1 MEKYNLVPADTYVVV
16 NKTILHNEDR
26 KIITSLYLPII
37 GTDAVMLY
45 FTLWADLDNSE
56 ILSSEFSH
64 QKLVSSLRITIN
76 ELQTSFDKLEA
87 IGLIKAFI
95 KEGNVNNY
103 IYEIFSPVSAS
114 EFLSHPILNIVL
126 YSNVG
131 KREYDNLV
139 KAFKIPRL
147 NTSNYKDITKSF
159 NDVFESTS
167 MTSYDLSLE
176 DIRKYNKLKLNINS
190 NFDFNFLISSMPKNL
205 DTSKMFSKDIK
216 ELIINLSFIYDID
229 AIKMANIVKVSLND
243 NGTINRES
251 LRKNSRNFYQ
261 FSNGGLLPTIIDN
274 NQPEYLRKPIGDTSR
289 RAKMIYTFETISP
302 RELLINKNN
311 GNEPTRRDLKLIE
324 DLLVDYKL
332 KPGVVNVLLDYAIN
346 VNNKKL
352 TRGFVETI
360 AGEWQR
366 KGIET
371 VEDAMN
377 NCEKV
382 HKKSSKRNYKDDNV
396 NMKTPDWFDKEINDD
411 TFKKIVSKIKLSKD
425 EIIKYTSLIKD
436 SSLELKNCANC
447 KNIMEC
453 KNSVVGH
460 VYYPEA
466 QEENIVFSYVP
477 CKYKK
482 KLDKDTEYQNNI
494 SLFDMPK
501 AILEASM
508 KNIYTDD
515 KNRLDAIKWLTTF
528 IKKYENNENCKGL
541 YLAGNFGCGK
551 TYLISA
557 MFNELAKKGVK
568 SVTVYYPEFLREL
581 KGRFGEDYNEVFNKV
596 RKAPLLLL
604 DDIGAETVTNWN
616 RDEILGSLLQYRMQE
631 GLPTFFTSNNT
642 IKELEEHLIGSD
654 SEGRVKSRRI
664 IERIKYLTDEIIMV
678 AENRRK

>member
-1 MEKYNLVPADTYVVV
+1 MKKYNLVPADTYVVV

-261 FSNGGLLPTIIDN
+261 FNNGGLLPTIIDN

-382 HKKSSKRNYKDDNV
+382 HKKSSKRNYKEDNV
-396 NMKTPDWFDKEINDD
+396 NMKTPDWFDKEIN
-411 TFKKIVSKIKLSKD
+411 KSNVSD
-425 EIIKYTSLIKD
+425 
-436 SSLELKNCANC
+436 
-447 KNIMEC
+447 
-453 KNSVVGH
+453 G
-460 VYYPEA
+460 
-466 QEENIVFSYVP
+466 EEN
-477 CKYKK
+477 
-482 KLDKDTEYQNNI
+482 Q
-494 SLFDMPK
+494 
-501 AILEASM
+501 
-508 KNIYTDD
+508 
-515 KNRLDAIKWLTTF
+515 
-528 IKKYENNENCKGL
+528 
-541 YLAGNFGCGK
+541 
-551 TYLISA
+551 
-557 MFNELAKKGVK
+557 
-568 SVTVYYPEFLREL
+568 
-581 KGRFGEDYNEVFNKV
+581 
-596 RKAPLLLL
+596 
-604 DDIGAETVTNWN
+604 
-616 RDEILGSLLQYRMQE
+616 
-631 GLPTFFTSNNT
+631 
-642 IKELEEHLIGSD
+642 LEELLK
-654 SEGRVKSRRI
+654 EYK
-664 IERIKYLTDEIIMV
+664 
-678 AENRRK
+678 

>member
-243 NGTINRES
+243 KGTINRES

-261 FSNGGLLPTIIDN
+261 FNNGGLLPTIIDN

-371 VEDAMN
+371 VADAMN

-382 HKKSSKRNYKDDNV
+382 HKKSSKRNYKEDNV
-396 NMKTPDWFDKEINDD
+396 NMKTPDWFDKEIN
-411 TFKKIVSKIKLSKD
+411 KSNVSD
-425 EIIKYTSLIKD
+425 
-436 SSLELKNCANC
+436 
-447 KNIMEC
+447 
-453 KNSVVGH
+453 G
-460 VYYPEA
+460 
-466 QEENIVFSYVP
+466 EEN
-477 CKYKK
+477 
-482 KLDKDTEYQNNI
+482 Q
-494 SLFDMPK
+494 
-501 AILEASM
+501 
-508 KNIYTDD
+508 
-515 KNRLDAIKWLTTF
+515 
-528 IKKYENNENCKGL
+528 
-541 YLAGNFGCGK
+541 
-551 TYLISA
+551 
-557 MFNELAKKGVK
+557 
-568 SVTVYYPEFLREL
+568 
-581 KGRFGEDYNEVFNKV
+581 
-596 RKAPLLLL
+596 
-604 DDIGAETVTNWN
+604 
-616 RDEILGSLLQYRMQE
+616 
-631 GLPTFFTSNNT
+631 
-642 IKELEEHLIGSD
+642 LEELLK
-654 SEGRVKSRRI
+654 EYK
-664 IERIKYLTDEIIMV
+664 
-678 AENRRK
+678 

>member
-76 ELQTSFDKLEA
+76 ELQTSFDKLED
-87 IGLIKAFI
+87 IGLFKAFF

-243 NGTINRES
+243 NGSINRES

-261 FSNGGLLPTIIDN
+261 FNNGGLLPTIIDN

-396 NMKTPDWFDKEINDD
+396 NMKTPDWFDKEIDKSN
-411 TFKKIVSKIKLSKD
+411 VSD
-425 EIIKYTSLIKD
+425 
-436 SSLELKNCANC
+436 
-447 KNIMEC
+447 
-453 KNSVVGH
+453 G
-460 VYYPEA
+460 
-466 QEENIVFSYVP
+466 EEN
-477 CKYKK
+477 
-482 KLDKDTEYQNNI
+482 Q
-494 SLFDMPK
+494 
-501 AILEASM
+501 
-508 KNIYTDD
+508 
-515 KNRLDAIKWLTTF
+515 
-528 IKKYENNENCKGL
+528 
-541 YLAGNFGCGK
+541 
-551 TYLISA
+551 
-557 MFNELAKKGVK
+557 
-568 SVTVYYPEFLREL
+568 
-581 KGRFGEDYNEVFNKV
+581 
-596 RKAPLLLL
+596 
-604 DDIGAETVTNWN
+604 
-616 RDEILGSLLQYRMQE
+616 
-631 GLPTFFTSNNT
+631 
-642 IKELEEHLIGSD
+642 LEELLK
-654 SEGRVKSRRI
+654 EYK
-664 IERIKYLTDEIIMV
+664 
-678 AENRRK
+678 

>member
-190 NFDFNFLISSMPKNL
+190 NFDFKFLISSMPKNL

-243 NGTINRES
+243 NGTIKRES

-396 NMKTPDWFDKEINDD
+396 NMKTPDWFDKEIN
-411 TFKKIVSKIKLSKD
+411 KSNVSD
-425 EIIKYTSLIKD
+425 
-436 SSLELKNCANC
+436 
-447 KNIMEC
+447 
-453 KNSVVGH
+453 G
-460 VYYPEA
+460 
-466 QEENIVFSYVP
+466 EEN
-477 CKYKK
+477 
-482 KLDKDTEYQNNI
+482 Q
-494 SLFDMPK
+494 
-501 AILEASM
+501 
-508 KNIYTDD
+508 
-515 KNRLDAIKWLTTF
+515 
-528 IKKYENNENCKGL
+528 
-541 YLAGNFGCGK
+541 
-551 TYLISA
+551 
-557 MFNELAKKGVK
+557 
-568 SVTVYYPEFLREL
+568 
-581 KGRFGEDYNEVFNKV
+581 
-596 RKAPLLLL
+596 
-604 DDIGAETVTNWN
+604 
-616 RDEILGSLLQYRMQE
+616 
-631 GLPTFFTSNNT
+631 
-642 IKELEEHLIGSD
+642 LEELLK
-654 SEGRVKSRRI
+654 EYK
-664 IERIKYLTDEIIMV
+664 
-678 AENRRK
+678 

>member
-131 KREYDNLV
+131 KIEYDNLV

-396 NMKTPDWFDKEINDD
+396 NMKTPDWFDKEIDKSN
-411 TFKKIVSKIKLSKD
+411 VSD
-425 EIIKYTSLIKD
+425 
-436 SSLELKNCANC
+436 
-447 KNIMEC
+447 
-453 KNSVVGH
+453 G
-460 VYYPEA
+460 
-466 QEENIVFSYVP
+466 EEN
-477 CKYKK
+477 
-482 KLDKDTEYQNNI
+482 Q
-494 SLFDMPK
+494 
-501 AILEASM
+501 
-508 KNIYTDD
+508 
-515 KNRLDAIKWLTTF
+515 
-528 IKKYENNENCKGL
+528 
-541 YLAGNFGCGK
+541 
-551 TYLISA
+551 
-557 MFNELAKKGVK
+557 
-568 SVTVYYPEFLREL
+568 
-581 KGRFGEDYNEVFNKV
+581 
-596 RKAPLLLL
+596 
-604 DDIGAETVTNWN
+604 
-616 RDEILGSLLQYRMQE
+616 
-631 GLPTFFTSNNT
+631 
-642 IKELEEHLIGSD
+642 LEELLK
-654 SEGRVKSRRI
+654 EYK
-664 IERIKYLTDEIIMV
+664 
-678 AENRRK
+678 

>member
-396 NMKTPDWFDKEINDD
+396 NMKTPDWFDKEIDKSN
-411 TFKKIVSKIKLSKD
+411 VSD
-425 EIIKYTSLIKD
+425 
-436 SSLELKNCANC
+436 
-447 KNIMEC
+447 
-453 KNSVVGH
+453 GG
-460 VYYPEA
+460 
-466 QEENIVFSYVP
+466 EN
-477 CKYKK
+477 
-482 KLDKDTEYQNNI
+482 Q
-494 SLFDMPK
+494 
-501 AILEASM
+501 
-508 KNIYTDD
+508 
-515 KNRLDAIKWLTTF
+515 
-528 IKKYENNENCKGL
+528 
-541 YLAGNFGCGK
+541 
-551 TYLISA
+551 
-557 MFNELAKKGVK
+557 
-568 SVTVYYPEFLREL
+568 
-581 KGRFGEDYNEVFNKV
+581 
-596 RKAPLLLL
+596 
-604 DDIGAETVTNWN
+604 
-616 RDEILGSLLQYRMQE
+616 
-631 GLPTFFTSNNT
+631 
-642 IKELEEHLIGSD
+642 LEELLK
-654 SEGRVKSRRI
+654 EYK
-664 IERIKYLTDEIIMV
+664 
-678 AENRRK
+678 

>member
-45 FTLWADLDNSE
+45 FTLWSDLDNSE

-243 NGTINRES
+243 NGSINRES

-261 FSNGGLLPTIIDN
+261 FNNGGLLPTIIDN

-382 HKKSSKRNYKDDNV
+382 HKKSSKRNYKDDNI
-396 NMKTPDWFDKEINDD
+396 NMKTPDWFDKEIN
-411 TFKKIVSKIKLSKD
+411 KSNVSD
-425 EIIKYTSLIKD
+425 
-436 SSLELKNCANC
+436 
-447 KNIMEC
+447 
-453 KNSVVGH
+453 G
-460 VYYPEA
+460 
-466 QEENIVFSYVP
+466 EEN
-477 CKYKK
+477 
-482 KLDKDTEYQNNI
+482 Q
-494 SLFDMPK
+494 
-501 AILEASM
+501 
-508 KNIYTDD
+508 
-515 KNRLDAIKWLTTF
+515 
-528 IKKYENNENCKGL
+528 
-541 YLAGNFGCGK
+541 
-551 TYLISA
+551 
-557 MFNELAKKGVK
+557 
-568 SVTVYYPEFLREL
+568 
-581 KGRFGEDYNEVFNKV
+581 
-596 RKAPLLLL
+596 
-604 DDIGAETVTNWN
+604 
-616 RDEILGSLLQYRMQE
+616 
-631 GLPTFFTSNNT
+631 
-642 IKELEEHLIGSD
+642 LEELLK
-654 SEGRVKSRRI
+654 EYK
-664 IERIKYLTDEIIMV
+664 
-678 AENRRK
+678 

>member
-103 IYEIFSPVSAS
+103 IYEIFIPVSAS

-139 KAFKIPRL
+139 KAFKVPRL

-176 DIRKYNKLKLNINS
+176 DIRKYNKIKLNINS

-261 FSNGGLLPTIIDN
+261 FNNGGLLPTIIDN

-382 HKKSSKRNYKDDNV
+382 HKKSSKRNYKEDNV
-396 NMKTPDWFDKEINDD
+396 NMKTPDWFDKEIN
-411 TFKKIVSKIKLSKD
+411 KSNVSD
-425 EIIKYTSLIKD
+425 
-436 SSLELKNCANC
+436 
-447 KNIMEC
+447 
-453 KNSVVGH
+453 G
-460 VYYPEA
+460 
-466 QEENIVFSYVP
+466 EEN
-477 CKYKK
+477 
-482 KLDKDTEYQNNI
+482 Q
-494 SLFDMPK
+494 
-501 AILEASM
+501 
-508 KNIYTDD
+508 
-515 KNRLDAIKWLTTF
+515 
-528 IKKYENNENCKGL
+528 
-541 YLAGNFGCGK
+541 
-551 TYLISA
+551 
-557 MFNELAKKGVK
+557 
-568 SVTVYYPEFLREL
+568 
-581 KGRFGEDYNEVFNKV
+581 
-596 RKAPLLLL
+596 
-604 DDIGAETVTNWN
+604 
-616 RDEILGSLLQYRMQE
+616 
-631 GLPTFFTSNNT
+631 
-642 IKELEEHLIGSD
+642 LEELLK
-654 SEGRVKSRRI
+654 EYK
-664 IERIKYLTDEIIMV
+664 
-678 AENRRK
+678 

>member
-311 GNEPTRRDLKLIE
+311 GNEPTPRDLKLIE

-396 NMKTPDWFDKEINDD
+396 NMKTPDWFDKEIDKSN
-411 TFKKIVSKIKLSKD
+411 VSD
-425 EIIKYTSLIKD
+425 
-436 SSLELKNCANC
+436 
-447 KNIMEC
+447 
-453 KNSVVGH
+453 G
-460 VYYPEA
+460 
-466 QEENIVFSYVP
+466 EEN
-477 CKYKK
+477 
-482 KLDKDTEYQNNI
+482 Q
-494 SLFDMPK
+494 
-501 AILEASM
+501 
-508 KNIYTDD
+508 
-515 KNRLDAIKWLTTF
+515 
-528 IKKYENNENCKGL
+528 
-541 YLAGNFGCGK
+541 
-551 TYLISA
+551 
-557 MFNELAKKGVK
+557 
-568 SVTVYYPEFLREL
+568 
-581 KGRFGEDYNEVFNKV
+581 
-596 RKAPLLLL
+596 
-604 DDIGAETVTNWN
+604 
-616 RDEILGSLLQYRMQE
+616 
-631 GLPTFFTSNNT
+631 
-642 IKELEEHLIGSD
+642 LEELLK
-654 SEGRVKSRRI
+654 EYK
-664 IERIKYLTDEIIMV
+664 
-678 AENRRK
+678 

>member
-16 NKTILHNEDR
+16 NKTILHNKDR

-243 NGTINRES
+243 NGHIN
-251 LRKNSRNFYQ
+251 
-261 FSNGGLLPTIIDN
+261 III
-274 NQPEYLRKPIGDTSR
+274 LI
-289 RAKMIYTFETISP
+289 IS
-302 RELLINKNN
+302 
-311 GNEPTRRDLKLIE
+311 
-324 DLLVDYKL
+324 
-332 KPGVVNVLLDYAIN
+332 
-346 VNNKKL
+346 
-352 TRGFVETI
+352 F
-360 AGEWQR
+360 
-366 KGIET
+366 
-371 VEDAMN
+371 
-377 NCEKV
+377 
-382 HKKSSKRNYKDDNV
+382 
-396 NMKTPDWFDKEINDD
+396 
-411 TFKKIVSKIKLSKD
+411 
-425 EIIKYTSLIKD
+425 
-436 SSLELKNCANC
+436 
-447 KNIMEC
+447 
-453 KNSVVGH
+453 
-460 VYYPEA
+460 
-466 QEENIVFSYVP
+466 
-477 CKYKK
+477 
-482 KLDKDTEYQNNI
+482 
-494 SLFDMPK
+494 
-501 AILEASM
+501 
-508 KNIYTDD
+508 
-515 KNRLDAIKWLTTF
+515 
-528 IKKYENNENCKGL
+528 
-541 YLAGNFGCGK
+541 
-551 TYLISA
+551 
-557 MFNELAKKGVK
+557 
-568 SVTVYYPEFLREL
+568 
-581 KGRFGEDYNEVFNKV
+581 
-596 RKAPLLLL
+596 
-604 DDIGAETVTNWN
+604 
-616 RDEILGSLLQYRMQE
+616 
-631 GLPTFFTSNNT
+631 
-642 IKELEEHLIGSD
+642 
-654 SEGRVKSRRI
+654 
-664 IERIKYLTDEIIMV
+664 
-678 AENRRK
+678 

>member
-396 NMKTPDWFDKEINDD
+396 NMKTPDWFDKEIDKSN
-411 TFKKIVSKIKLSKD
+411 VSD
-425 EIIKYTSLIKD
+425 
-436 SSLELKNCANC
+436 
-447 KNIMEC
+447 
-453 KNSVVGH
+453 G
-460 VYYPEA
+460 
-466 QEENIVFSYVP
+466 EEN
-477 CKYKK
+477 
-482 KLDKDTEYQNNI
+482 Q
-494 SLFDMPK
+494 
-501 AILEASM
+501 LE
-508 KNIYTDD
+508 
-515 KNRLDAIKWLTTF
+515 
-528 IKKYENNENCKGL
+528 
-541 YLAGNFGCGK
+541 
-551 TYLISA
+551 
-557 MFNELAKKGVK
+557 EL
-568 SVTVYYPEFLREL
+568 LREY
-581 KGRFGEDYNEVFNKV
+581 K
-596 RKAPLLLL
+596 
-604 DDIGAETVTNWN
+604 
-616 RDEILGSLLQYRMQE
+616 
-631 GLPTFFTSNNT
+631 
-642 IKELEEHLIGSD
+642 
-654 SEGRVKSRRI
+654 
-664 IERIKYLTDEIIMV
+664 
-678 AENRRK
+678 

>member
-302 RELLINKNN
+302 RELLLNKNN

-396 NMKTPDWFDKEINDD
+396 NMKTPDWFDKEIDKSN
-411 TFKKIVSKIKLSKD
+411 VSD
-425 EIIKYTSLIKD
+425 
-436 SSLELKNCANC
+436 
-447 KNIMEC
+447 
-453 KNSVVGH
+453 G
-460 VYYPEA
+460 
-466 QEENIVFSYVP
+466 EEN
-477 CKYKK
+477 
-482 KLDKDTEYQNNI
+482 Q
-494 SLFDMPK
+494 
-501 AILEASM
+501 
-508 KNIYTDD
+508 
-515 KNRLDAIKWLTTF
+515 
-528 IKKYENNENCKGL
+528 
-541 YLAGNFGCGK
+541 
-551 TYLISA
+551 
-557 MFNELAKKGVK
+557 
-568 SVTVYYPEFLREL
+568 
-581 KGRFGEDYNEVFNKV
+581 
-596 RKAPLLLL
+596 
-604 DDIGAETVTNWN
+604 
-616 RDEILGSLLQYRMQE
+616 
-631 GLPTFFTSNNT
+631 
-642 IKELEEHLIGSD
+642 LEELLK
-654 SEGRVKSRRI
+654 EYK
-664 IERIKYLTDEIIMV
+664 
-678 AENRRK
+678 

>member
-56 ILSSEFSH
+56 ILSNEFSH

-396 NMKTPDWFDKEINDD
+396 NMKTPDWFDKEIN
-411 TFKKIVSKIKLSKD
+411 KSNVSD
-425 EIIKYTSLIKD
+425 
-436 SSLELKNCANC
+436 
-447 KNIMEC
+447 
-453 KNSVVGH
+453 G
-460 VYYPEA
+460 
-466 QEENIVFSYVP
+466 EEN
-477 CKYKK
+477 
-482 KLDKDTEYQNNI
+482 Q
-494 SLFDMPK
+494 
-501 AILEASM
+501 
-508 KNIYTDD
+508 
-515 KNRLDAIKWLTTF
+515 
-528 IKKYENNENCKGL
+528 
-541 YLAGNFGCGK
+541 
-551 TYLISA
+551 
-557 MFNELAKKGVK
+557 
-568 SVTVYYPEFLREL
+568 
-581 KGRFGEDYNEVFNKV
+581 
-596 RKAPLLLL
+596 
-604 DDIGAETVTNWN
+604 
-616 RDEILGSLLQYRMQE
+616 
-631 GLPTFFTSNNT
+631 
-642 IKELEEHLIGSD
+642 LEELLK
-654 SEGRVKSRRI
+654 EYK
-664 IERIKYLTDEIIMV
+664 
-678 AENRRK
+678 

>member
-87 IGLIKAFI
+87 IGLIKSFI

-126 YSNVG
+126 YRNVG

-261 FSNGGLLPTIIDN
+261 FNNGGLLPTIIDN

-382 HKKSSKRNYKDDNV
+382 HKKSSKRNYKDDNI
-396 NMKTPDWFDKEINDD
+396 NMKTPDWFDKEIN
-411 TFKKIVSKIKLSKD
+411 KSNVSD
-425 EIIKYTSLIKD
+425 
-436 SSLELKNCANC
+436 
-447 KNIMEC
+447 
-453 KNSVVGH
+453 G
-460 VYYPEA
+460 
-466 QEENIVFSYVP
+466 EEN
-477 CKYKK
+477 
-482 KLDKDTEYQNNI
+482 Q
-494 SLFDMPK
+494 
-501 AILEASM
+501 
-508 KNIYTDD
+508 
-515 KNRLDAIKWLTTF
+515 
-528 IKKYENNENCKGL
+528 
-541 YLAGNFGCGK
+541 
-551 TYLISA
+551 
-557 MFNELAKKGVK
+557 
-568 SVTVYYPEFLREL
+568 
-581 KGRFGEDYNEVFNKV
+581 
-596 RKAPLLLL
+596 
-604 DDIGAETVTNWN
+604 
-616 RDEILGSLLQYRMQE
+616 
-631 GLPTFFTSNNT
+631 
-642 IKELEEHLIGSD
+642 LEELLK
-654 SEGRVKSRRI
+654 EYK
-664 IERIKYLTDEIIMV
+664 
-678 AENRRK
+678 

>member
-382 HKKSSKRNYKDDNV
+382 HKKSSKRKDKDDKV
-396 NMKTPDWFDKEINDD
+396 KMKTPDWFDKEIN
-411 TFKKIVSKIKLSKD
+411 KSNVSD
-425 EIIKYTSLIKD
+425 
-436 SSLELKNCANC
+436 
-447 KNIMEC
+447 
-453 KNSVVGH
+453 G
-460 VYYPEA
+460 
-466 QEENIVFSYVP
+466 EEN
-477 CKYKK
+477 
-482 KLDKDTEYQNNI
+482 Q
-494 SLFDMPK
+494 
-501 AILEASM
+501 
-508 KNIYTDD
+508 
-515 KNRLDAIKWLTTF
+515 
-528 IKKYENNENCKGL
+528 
-541 YLAGNFGCGK
+541 
-551 TYLISA
+551 
-557 MFNELAKKGVK
+557 
-568 SVTVYYPEFLREL
+568 
-581 KGRFGEDYNEVFNKV
+581 
-596 RKAPLLLL
+596 
-604 DDIGAETVTNWN
+604 
-616 RDEILGSLLQYRMQE
+616 
-631 GLPTFFTSNNT
+631 
-642 IKELEEHLIGSD
+642 LEELLK
-654 SEGRVKSRRI
+654 EYK
-664 IERIKYLTDEIIMV
+664 
-678 AENRRK
+678 

>member
-396 NMKTPDWFDKEINDD
+396 NMKTPDWFDK
-411 TFKKIVSKIKLSKD
+411 KIDKSNVSD
-425 EIIKYTSLIKD
+425 
-436 SSLELKNCANC
+436 
-447 KNIMEC
+447 
-453 KNSVVGH
+453 G
-460 VYYPEA
+460 
-466 QEENIVFSYVP
+466 EEN
-477 CKYKK
+477 
-482 KLDKDTEYQNNI
+482 Q
-494 SLFDMPK
+494 
-501 AILEASM
+501 
-508 KNIYTDD
+508 
-515 KNRLDAIKWLTTF
+515 
-528 IKKYENNENCKGL
+528 
-541 YLAGNFGCGK
+541 
-551 TYLISA
+551 
-557 MFNELAKKGVK
+557 
-568 SVTVYYPEFLREL
+568 
-581 KGRFGEDYNEVFNKV
+581 
-596 RKAPLLLL
+596 
-604 DDIGAETVTNWN
+604 
-616 RDEILGSLLQYRMQE
+616 
-631 GLPTFFTSNNT
+631 
-642 IKELEEHLIGSD
+642 LEELLK
-654 SEGRVKSRRI
+654 EYK
-664 IERIKYLTDEIIMV
+664 
-678 AENRRK
+678 